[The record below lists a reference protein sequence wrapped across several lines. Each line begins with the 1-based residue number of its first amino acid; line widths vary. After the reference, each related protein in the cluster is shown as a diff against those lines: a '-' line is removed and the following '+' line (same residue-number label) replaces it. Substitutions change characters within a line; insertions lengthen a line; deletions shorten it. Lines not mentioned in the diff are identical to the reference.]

1 MRILRLVLIVIVCL
15 AGLSGARHNVVGQ
28 DEARA
33 AWQVT
38 GVDITVNNPGAERA
52 LNARAIVSVR
62 NVGRGSGTTLSL
74 RINSKAEIK
83 SVSIGAATG
92 SFKASAEA
100 RGGAQRLTINL
111 PKSVE
116 PNESISATID
126 YRLPVEENSGL
137 AAISPLGSQ
146 FLPLALWFPSPST
159 PTAVR
164 GADYAPFHLTV
175 TGATSVARSMTISPS
190 T

>member
-1 MRILRLVLIVIVCL
+1 MRILPLVLIVIVCL
-15 AGLSGARHNVVGQ
+15 AGLSAARHNVMAQ

-38 GVDITVNNPGAERA
+38 SFDITVDNLRAERA
-52 LNARAIVSVR
+52 LNARATVSVR

-83 SVSIGAATG
+83 SVSMGAATG
-92 SFKASAEA
+92 SFKTSAEA

-126 YRLPVEENSGL
+126 YR
-137 AAISPLGSQ
+137 
-146 FLPLALWFPSPST
+146 
-159 PTAVR
+159 
-164 GADYAPFHLTV
+164 
-175 TGATSVARSMTISPS
+175 
-190 T
+190 